1 MSHLPQTVPHFVSR
15 YKECK
20 DIKRYLC
27 PTHSCRCVL
36 VHGVTGVGKTSTAI
50 KVANE
55 RLDSDSRTV
64 VVYVNCRY
72 INSLDDFS
80 EKVLQ
85 QVYHYPVENPI
96 SELKNRLKSQDFYT
110 ILLLDNFEFLLHLG
124 ETRHELEGRVNPASE
139 ESKVMT
145 FITDIVMI
153 SRKVK
158 LLVTSSEEVVFPR
171 SGQENIHLTCF
182 SPDESFQL
190 LQKACTNRVVTQLQ
204 AYQLSEICSGIP
216 LVLYTLAL
224 SHRDLPGLVEHIIY
238 APSQEKFD
246 LLKKIQSVPKEE
258 KISVCLEICFGRL
271 TEQEKKTLITL
282 SLLRGRFTLSGAAQ
296 IFRSTALSEHQLTDS
311 ALELAKRSLL
321 EQNNIGGICLY
332 TFLRVI
338 CDYCR
343 NKESDF
349 PVVFANA
356 RNLFIDHFLDFL
368 NETFRRF
375 LSKKASDAIADFR
388 QEEENVIQLIVWC
401 ENGEMDE
408 QQTTRVIDVFNS
420 VGELLAKMIG
430 KTKYKSVFAS
440 LRKKCEGMEDQKRLS
455 ECLTSLGIKEV
466 FHCSCSP
473 GLCDEAAGR
482 AREYL
487 VEADRIQSSPDL
499 SINTGNSRAQ
509 CLAKLGRCLA
519 KEGKFREGKNKIQ
532 QAINIR
538 QTHGKEDIVML
549 AATFNDM
556 AG

>member
-1 MSHLPQTVPHFVSR
+1 M
-15 YKECK
+15 
-20 DIKRYLC
+20 
-27 PTHSCRCVL
+27 
-36 VHGVTGVGKTSTAI
+36 GKTSTAI

-55 RLDSDSRTV
+55 RLDADIHTA

-110 ILLLDNFEFLLHLG
+110 VLLLDNFEFLLHLG
-124 ETRHELEGRVNPASE
+124 ETHHELEGRANHPTGE
-139 ESKVMT
+139 ESKVMN
-145 FITDIVMI
+145 FITETVMI

-158 LLVTSSEEVVFPR
+158 LLVTSSEIVVFPGL
-171 SGQENIHLTCF
+171 GQEMIHLPCF
-182 SPDESFQL
+182 TGGESLQL
-190 LQKACTNRVVTQLQ
+190 LQKVWKDGEMNLLH
-204 AYQLSEICSGIP
+204 AYRLSEICGGIP

-224 SHRDLPGLVEHIIY
+224 SHRDQLSLVKHMSGSPTE
-238 APSQEKFD
+238 EKFD
-246 LLKKIQSVPKEE
+246 LLRMIQSVPEDQ
-258 KISVCLEICFGRL
+258 KICVCLDICFGRL
-271 TEQEKKTLITL
+271 IEQEQKTLITL
-282 SLLRGRFTLSGAAQ
+282 ALLRERFTLSGAAQ
-296 IFRSTALSEHQLTDS
+296 IFRSTALSEHQLKDS

-321 EQNNIGGICLY
+321 EQNIIGGECFH

-338 CDYCR
+338 RDYCR
-343 NKESDF
+343 NKASDF
-349 PVVFANA
+349 PAIFANA
-356 RNLFIDHFLDFL
+356 RNQFIDYFLAFL
-368 NETFRRF
+368 NDTFRRF

-388 QEEENVIQLIVWC
+388 QEEKNVMQLIEWC

-408 QQTTRVIDVFNS
+408 QQATRVIDVFNS

-487 VEADRIQSSPDL
+487 VEADRIQSSPDF

-519 KEGKFREGKNKIQ
+519 KEGKFLEGRDKIQ

>member
-1 MSHLPQTVPHFVSR
+1 M
-15 YKECK
+15 
-20 DIKRYLC
+20 
-27 PTHSCRCVL
+27 
-36 VHGVTGVGKTSTAI
+36 GKTSTAI

-80 EKVLQ
+80 QKVLQ

-110 ILLLDNFEFLLHLG
+110 VLLLDNFEFLLHLG

-139 ESKVMT
+139 ESRVMT
-145 FITDIVMI
+145 FITEIAMI

-158 LLVTSSEEVVFPR
+158 LLVTSSEKVVFPEL
-171 SGQENIHLTCF
+171 GQEMIHLPCF
-182 SPDESFQL
+182 TREESFQL
-190 LQKACTNRVVTQLQ
+190 LQIAWKDGVVNQQ
-204 AYQLSEICSGIP
+204 YAYQLSKICSGIP

-224 SHRDLPGLVEHIIY
+224 SHRDQFSLVKHMTSALP
-238 APSQEKFD
+238 QEKFD
-246 LLKKIQSVPKEE
+246 LLRKIQSVPKEE
-258 KISVCLEICFGRL
+258 KISACLDFCFGRL

-282 SLLRGRFTLSGAAQ
+282 ALLRGRFTLSGAAQ

-321 EQNNIGGICLY
+321 EENIIGGTCLY

-338 CDYCR
+338 RDYCR

-356 RNLFIDHFLDFL
+356 RNLFIDHFLAFL
-368 NETFRRF
+368 NDTFRRF

-388 QEEENVIQLIVWC
+388 QEEENVMQLIEWC
-401 ENGEMDE
+401 ENGEMDDG
-408 QQTTRVIDVFNS
+408 QIARCIDVFNS

-430 KTKYKSVFAS
+430 KIKYESVFLL
-440 LRKKCEGMEDQKRLS
+440 LRQKCEEMGDEKRLS

-487 VEADRIQSSPDL
+487 VEADRIQNSPDL

-509 CLAKLGRCLA
+509 CLAKLGRCFA

-538 QTHGKEDIVML
+538 QTHGEEDIVML